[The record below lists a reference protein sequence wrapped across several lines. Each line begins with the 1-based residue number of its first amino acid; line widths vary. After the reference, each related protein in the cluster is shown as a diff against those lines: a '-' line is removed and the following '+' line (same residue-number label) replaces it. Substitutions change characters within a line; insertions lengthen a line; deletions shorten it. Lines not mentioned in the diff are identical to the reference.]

1 MRLGFVAAA
10 IGLALGLAGIATPAQ
25 AQLTVCNKAPA
36 PINLAIAYETM
47 QDVLSQGW
55 WTIEPDKCEAVIPN
69 PLNQQ
74 YIYHY
79 AKSSQLNVEWAGTY
93 NFCTINAPEFRIS
106 GGMDC
111 EARSYRTTE
120 FRQIDL
126 QGASSLHTGCNC
138 RPGGC
143 ANGRNPSGRNPSG
156 RRPSGGRASHGGH
169 ASHARSRAYSRSR
182 RSCASCS
189 SITVCAKG
197 QRFGYSEHSS
207 SGAGAKL
214 ANAGKEGVPRAL
226 WCCGQGQCLWAGR
239 GAGNT
244 AFVSGGLPFVFL
256 PLRPMRRWRS
266 GPMRP
271 RQILWCCMV
280 LSHRMHRAP
289 RLRA

>member
-126 QGASSLHTGCNC
+126 QGAT
-138 RPGGC
+138 
-143 ANGRNPSGRNPSG
+143 
-156 RRPSGGRASHGGH
+156 
-169 ASHARSRAYSRSR
+169 AY
-182 RSCASCS
+182 
-189 SITVCAKG
+189 TLDVT
-197 QRFGYSEHSS
+197 
-207 SGAGAKL
+207 AGPAV
-214 ANAGKEGVPRAL
+214 APTAETPAAETPAADAPVVDVP
-226 WCCGQGQCLWAGR
+226 
-239 GAGNT
+239 
-244 AFVSGGLPFVFL
+244 V
-256 PLRPMRRWRS
+256 
-266 GPMRP
+266 
-271 RQILWCCMV
+271 MV
-280 LSHRMHRAP
+280 DTPAMPEAAP
-289 RLRA
+289 TPAPAAPAPAVAP